1 MEDKTQK
8 LLSNLNTTLY
18 KDQFR
23 LKLGIVYLFCSGF
36 NFIMLGVCY
45 VLYMYNYGGLD
56 FIMCLYFIS
65 MLVYYRFEFKY
76 TRNGENFNVLIL
88 KLFSDFNIKVNSVLR
103 QNLQENSCKISNSE
117 VSALDDIKAEMEEK
131 DVNLRTNR

>member
-1 MEDKTQK
+1 
-8 LLSNLNTTLY
+8 
-18 KDQFR
+18 
-23 LKLGIVYLFCSGF
+23 
-36 NFIMLGVCY
+36 MLGVCY